1 MPDNVKRILVQTG
14 KKPKQYVPAAY
25 RHEVFVLNLANY
37 SKNLK
42 SIGDESNQRD
52 MTLYKL
58 DYNQNF
64 WDNLSLPP
72 ETNFYKK
79 NINEL
84 EVLLDAPI
92 ETQFKFS
99 NSN

>member
-1 MPDNVKRILVQTG
+1 
-14 KKPKQYVPAAY
+14 
-25 RHEVFVLNLANY
+25 
-37 SKNLK
+37 
-42 SIGDESNQRD
+42 

-72 ETNFYKK
+72 ETKFYKK

-84 EVLLDAPI
+84 EGLFDVPI